1 MPEVNVVGAN
11 PISYPQMASWEWQ
24 VPVYLFLGGLVAG
37 LMIFAGVLGLRSRF
51 EYRRALL
58 AADVA
63 GLPLLAIG
71 LLMLW
76 LDLANRWNVWRFFVT
91 FQVRSAMSWGSWILL
106 VTMALLAIRL
116 LGHLRPWHPPARG
129 AGRWLLRPVAW
140 LWNLAVAVGG
150 WFRRGQRGLDVLT
163 VVLGVGLGYYTGL
176 LLSTIPARPLW
187 NSSVLAPLFLAS
199 GLAGGGAFL
208 FLFTGAR
215 EQSRLLPSML
225 LIGGVELLL
234 LLAYVLNFVF
244 GNGAVQAAGELLYT
258 GRYAIGFWGVFA
270 GAGLLLPLLIE
281 GWELSRRHF
290 SPVVARLAPLLVLV
304 GGLVMR
310 FVIVFAGLE
319 SRI

>member
-37 LMIFAGVLGLRSRF
+37 LMIFAGVLGLRSRA
-51 EYRRALL
+51 EYKRAVL

-63 GLPLLAIG
+63 GLPLLAVG

-116 LGHLRPWHPPARG
+116 LGHLRPWHPSARG
-129 AGRWLLRPVAW
+129 AGRLLRPVAW
-140 LWNLAVAVGG
+140 LWNLAGRIG
-150 WFRRGQRGLDVLT
+150 DWFGRWQRGLDVLT
-163 VVLGVGLGYYTGL
+163 VVLGIGLGYYTGL

-199 GLAGGGAFL
+199 GLASGGALL
-208 FLFTGAR
+208 FLFTGPR

-225 LIGGVELLL
+225 LIGGVEVLL

-244 GNGAVQAAGELLYT
+244 GNGAVQAAGDLLYT
-258 GRYAIGFWGVFA
+258 GNYAIGFWGLFV

-281 GWELSRRHF
+281 SWELSRRHF
-290 SPVVARLAPLLVLV
+290 SPVIARLTPLLVLV

>member
-37 LMIFAGVLGLRSRF
+37 LMIFAGVLGLRSRV
-51 EYRRALL
+51 EYRRAVL

-63 GLPLLAIG
+63 GLPLLAVG

-116 LGHLRPWHPPARG
+116 IGHLRPWHPPATR
-129 AGRWLLRPVAW
+129 AGRWLRPLAW
-140 LWNLAVAVGG
+140 LWNLAGRVGG
-150 WFRRGQRGLDVLT
+150 WFARRQRGLDVLT

-208 FLFTGAR
+208 FLFSGQR
-215 EQSRLLPSML
+215 EQSRLLPSLL

-244 GNGAVQAAGELLYT
+244 GNGAVQAAGDLLYT
-258 GRYAIGFWGVFA
+258 GNYAIGFWGVFV

-290 SPVVARLAPLLVLV
+290 SPVTARLTPLLVLV